1 MLPNSNPDDFKNQI
15 TQENL
20 SNLFV
25 SAVFDALKATFGAD
39 AAERYLKND
48 LDDSCLPEG
57 VSVDLSSKTGT
68 PDRKKDWTNAPGS
81 AAPVDLFRETYNRIF
96 PRAVRHA
103 LGEYYTPPWLA
114 DRILDSLSYCQTRF
128 ESLLDPCC
136 GSGVFLLQGLKRIL
150 RRASQEGRAVTAP
163 LIVQNLVGR
172 DVNPISVFACKANLR
187 INVYRLTGLVLP
199 DRLENVQCADFLK
212 DDISQFNSLVSEQ
225 FDIAAGNPPW
235 IAWDNL
241 SADYRR
247 ETESLWRR
255 YNLFHLT
262 GSAARHGGA
271 KKDISELIFY
281 ASCDRLK
288 PNGRIGFVLPK
299 SLFFTL
305 AAGGFRRWTLPDEE
319 PIKIASVEDFSRL
332 NLFGTPAAKACV
344 VTASKGVQTQYPVKY
359 IELHQIKSAAKEKAS
374 LTTASQIREKTSWA
388 QPSDPADPLSVWSV
402 SDSPQ
407 SVSVPSIT
415 NSNKNNT
422 ISYIARLG
430 ANSGGANGVYWLT
443 VLDIVDQSRV
453 RVRNL
458 AQCSKKNV
466 PEVEAVIESALLYP
480 LARWKSVSKGA
491 LDLDETVILVV
502 QDPVSR
508 TGLSR
513 KLMQERYPLTLEYL
527 LQFEDLLANR
537 AAQRRFQSRGEFY
550 SMYNV
555 GQYTFSDW
563 KCVWRRMDSR
573 IRAVA
578 VGPRSVAGLP
588 PRPVFPQ
595 ETCVFIPTQSES
607 EACYLSAI
615 MNSSAVNA
623 LACSTSC
630 AGGKSFGS
638 PSLLSRIPLT
648 QFNANNPTHAQL
660 ADLGRLLSQT
670 PDDERVQR
678 EIDRLTPDGAITI
691 IKSNPTSWRL
701 CAKYGILRDD

>member
-1 MLPNSNPDDFKNQI
+1 MLSGSDTDDLRKQI
-15 TQENL
+15 IQENL
-20 SNLFV
+20 SKLFV

-48 LDDSCLPEG
+48 LDESWAPDG
-57 VSVDLSSKTGT
+57 VSVDVCSES
-68 PDRKKDWTNAPGS
+68 DAASRKNWTNAPDS
-81 AAPVDLFRETYNRIF
+81 DNPVDLFRESYNRIF

-114 DRILDSLSYCQTRF
+114 DRILDSVNYCQSGF

-150 RRASQEGRAVTAP
+150 RRASKTGKAVTAP
-163 LIVQNLVGR
+163 LIVQNLTGR

-199 DRLENVQCADFLK
+199 DRLKNVQCADFLK
-212 DDISQFNSLVSEQ
+212 EVISQSDSLSSQQYDV
-225 FDIAAGNPPW
+225 AAGNPPW

-241 SADYRR
+241 SAVYRR
-247 ETESLWRR
+247 ETEQLWRR

-271 KKDISELIFY
+271 KKDFSELIFY

-305 AAGGFRRWTLPDEE
+305 AAGGFRRWTLPDGE

-332 NLFGTPAAKACV
+332 NLFRTPAAKACV
-344 VTASKGVQTQYPVKY
+344 VTASKGDKTEYPVKY
-359 IELHQIKSAAKEKAS
+359 TEIHSIKSATKEKAS
-374 LTTASQIREKTSWA
+374 LSTAPQMRGKTCWA
-388 QPSDPADPLSVWSV
+388 QPSNPADPLSVWSI
-402 SDSPQ
+402 SESPQ
-407 SVSVPSIT
+407 SLSVPSIAS
-415 NSNKNNT
+415 SNKDNL

-443 VLDIVDQSRV
+443 VLDVVDQSRV

-458 AQCSKKNV
+458 ARCSKKNV

-480 LARWKSVSKGA
+480 LARWKSVGKGA

-502 QDPVSR
+502 QDPVKR

-513 KLMQERYPLTLEYL
+513 ELMETKYPLALNYL
-527 LQFEDLLANR
+527 LQFEELLANR
-537 AAQRRFQSRGEFY
+537 AAQKRFQSRGEFY

-573 IRAVA
+573 IRAAA

-595 ETCVFIPTQSES
+595 ETCVFIPAQSES

-638 PSLLSRIPLT
+638 PNLLARIPLA
-648 QFNANNPTHAQL
+648 QFDANNPVHAQL
-660 ADLGRLLSQT
+660 AALGRLLSQT
-670 PDDERVQR
+670 PDDECVQR
-678 EIDRLTPDGAITI
+678 EINRLTREALSI
-691 IKSNPTSWRL
+691 
-701 CAKYGILRDD
+701 

>member
-1 MLPNSNPDDFKNQI
+1 MSLNRNTGDYHNNIQQDK
-15 TQENL
+15 L
-20 SNLFV
+20 SKIFI
-25 SAVFDALKATFGAD
+25 STVFDALKESFDMD

-48 LDDSCLPEG
+48 LDYLKNDLDETCLPEG
-57 VSVDLSSKTGT
+57 VSVDVCSASDAV
-68 PDRKKDWTNAPGS
+68 DRKNWTNALE
-81 AAPVDLFRETYNRIF
+81 ADEPVDLFRETYNRIF

-114 DRILDSLSYCQTRF
+114 DRILDSINYCQNDF

-136 GSGVFLLQGLKRIL
+136 GSGVFLLQGLKRLL
-150 RRASQEGRAVTAP
+150 RRASQQGRAVTAP
-163 LIVQNLVGR
+163 LIVQNLIGR
-172 DVNPISVFACKANLR
+172 DVNPVSVFACKANLR

-199 DRLENVQCADFLK
+199 ERLENVQCADFLK
-212 DDISQFNSLVSEQ
+212 DDISQSGSQ
-225 FDIAAGNPPW
+225 FSITCDVAAGNPPW

-241 SADYRR
+241 DADYRR
-247 ETESLWRR
+247 ETEQLWRR

-271 KKDISELIFY
+271 KKDLSELIFY

-305 AAGGFRRWTLPDEE
+305 AAGGFRRWILPNGE
-319 PIKIASVEDFSRL
+319 PLKIESIEDFSQL

-344 VTASKGVQTQYPVKY
+344 VTASKGLETSYPVRYTEVHSEKRL
-359 IELHQIKSAAKEKAS
+359 LHNCNDFSFVSKLKK
-374 LTTASQIREKTSWA
+374 TACQA
-388 QPSDPADPLSVWSV
+388 QPSDPADPLSAWSV
-402 SDSPQ
+402 FESQ
-407 SVSVPSIT
+407 SKPVLSSQNVAKRDEMP
-415 NSNKNNT
+415 
-422 ISYIARLG
+422 YIARLG

-443 VLDIVDQSRV
+443 VLDVVDQSRV

-458 AQCSKKNV
+458 AQRSKKNV

-480 LARWKSVSKGA
+480 LARWKSVGKGA
-491 LDLDETVILVV
+491 LDLDDTVILVV
-502 QDPVSR
+502 QDPIKR

-513 KLMQERYPLTLEYL
+513 ELMETKYSLTLEYL
-527 LQFEDLLANR
+527 LQFEDLLSNR
-537 AAQRRFQSRGEFY
+537 AAQKRFQSRGEFY

-573 IRAVA
+573 IRAAA

-588 PRPVFPQ
+588 RRPVFPQ
-595 ETCVFIPTQSES
+595 ETCVFIPAQSEP

-638 PSLLSRIPLT
+638 PNLISRIPLA
-648 QFNANNPTHAQL
+648 QFDANNPIHAQL

-670 PDDERVQR
+670 PDDERIQR
-678 EIDRLTPDGAITI
+678 EIDRLTAEELSI
-691 IKSNPTSWRL
+691 
-701 CAKYGILRDD
+701 

>member
-1 MLPNSNPDDFKNQI
+1 MFPGSSPDDTQKQI
-15 TQENL
+15 FQINL
-20 SNLFV
+20 SKKFV
-25 SAVFDALKATFGAD
+25 SVIFNALKATFGAD

-48 LDDSCLPEG
+48 LDESGATEG
-57 VSVDLSSKTGT
+57 VSVDVCSESDAADGKN
-68 PDRKKDWTNAPGS
+68 WTNAPD
-81 AAPVDLFRETYNRIF
+81 ADNPVDLFRESYNRIF
-96 PRAVRHA
+96 PRTVRHA

-114 DRILDSLSYCQTRF
+114 DRILESVNYCQTGF

-150 RRASQEGRAVTAP
+150 RRASQQGVPVTAP
-163 LIVQNLVGR
+163 LIVQNLTGR
-172 DVNPISVFACKANLR
+172 DVNPVSVFACKANLR

-212 DDISQFNSLVSEQ
+212 ENISKSNSLVSEQ
-225 FDIAAGNPPW
+225 CDVAAGNPPW

-241 SADYRR
+241 PAEYRR
-247 ETESLWRR
+247 DTQRLWRR

-271 KKDISELIFY
+271 KKDLSELIFY

-305 AAGGFRRWTLPDEE
+305 AAGGFRRWSLPDGE
-319 PIKIASVEDFSRL
+319 PVKIESVEDFSRL

-344 VTASKGVQTQYPVKY
+344 VTASKGAKTEYPVKY
-359 IELHQIKSAAKEKAS
+359 TEIHSIKSATKEKTS
-374 LTTASQIREKTSWA
+374 LSAAPQLREKTSWA
-388 QPSDPADPLSVWSV
+388 QPSDPSDPLSVWSV

-407 SVSVPSIT
+407 SLAVPSIAS
-415 NSNKNNT
+415 SNKDNA

-443 VLDIVDQSRV
+443 VLDVVDESRV

-458 AQCSKKNV
+458 AQRSKKNV

-502 QDPVSR
+502 QDPIKR

-513 KLMQERYPLTLEYL
+513 ELMEEKFPLTLEYL
-527 LQFEDLLANR
+527 LRFEDLLSNR
-537 AAQRRFQSRGEFY
+537 AAQKRFQSRGEFY

-573 IRAVA
+573 IRAAA

-595 ETCVFIPTQSES
+595 ETCVFIPAQSEP

-638 PSLLSRIPLT
+638 PNLLNRIPLA
-648 QFNANNPTHAQL
+648 QFDANNPVHAQL

-670 PDDERVQR
+670 PDDERIQK

-701 CAKYGILRDD
+701 CAKNGILRDD

>member
-1 MLPNSNPDDFKNQI
+1 MFPGSNSDDRTKQNF
-15 TQENL
+15 QENL
-20 SNLFV
+20 SKNFV
-25 SAVFDALKATFGAD
+25 SSVFDALKATFGAD

-48 LDDSCLPEG
+48 FETPKEIDGNSLENVCLA
-57 VSVDLSSKTGT
+57 SKAS
-68 PDRKKDWTNAPGS
+68 DRNKNWANAT
-81 AAPVDLFRETYNRIF
+81 AADVPSDLFRETYNRIF

-114 DRILDSLSYCQTRF
+114 DRILDSVSYCQTRF

-136 GSGVFLLQGLKRIL
+136 GSGVFLLQGLKRLL
-150 RRASQEGRAVTAP
+150 RRASQEGVFVTAP
-163 LIVQNLVGR
+163 LITQNLVGR
-172 DVNPISVFACKANLR
+172 DVNPVSVFACKANLR

-199 DRLENVQCADFLK
+199 DRLDNVQCADFLK
-212 DDISQFNSLVSEQ
+212 DDISKSDSLFLEQ
-225 FDIAAGNPPW
+225 YNVVAGNPPW

-241 SADYRR
+241 PADYRSR
-247 ETESLWRR
+247 TERLWRR

-271 KKDISELIFY
+271 KKDLSELIFY

-305 AAGGFRRWTLPDEE
+305 AAGGFRRWTLTDGE
-319 PIKIASVEDFSRL
+319 PVKIESVEDFSRL

-344 VTASKGVQTQYPVKY
+344 VTASKGDRTSYPVKY
-359 IELHQIKSAAKEKAS
+359 TDLHSIKSATKEK
-374 LTTASQIREKTSWA
+374 TTLSAVPQMKEKSSWA

-402 SDSPQ
+402 FESQ
-407 SVSVPSIT
+407 SVPILSSQHGIRRDKSSP
-415 NSNKNNT
+415 
-422 ISYIARLG
+422 YIARLG

-443 VLDIVDQSRV
+443 VLDVVDENCV

-458 AQCSKKNV
+458 AQRSKKNV
-466 PEVEAVIESALLYP
+466 LEVETVIESALLYP
-480 LARWKSVSKGA
+480 LARWKSVGKGA
-491 LDLDETVILVV
+491 LNLDETVILVV
-502 QDPVSR
+502 QDPIAR

-513 KLMQERYPLTLEYL
+513 ELLQEKYPLTLEYL
-527 LQFEDLLANR
+527 LQFEELLSSR
-537 AAQRRFQSRGEFY
+537 AAQKRFQSRGEFY

-573 IRAVA
+573 IRAAA

-595 ETCVFIPTQSES
+595 ETCVFIPAQSEP
-607 EACYLSAI
+607 EALYLSAV

-638 PSLLSRIPLT
+638 PNLLSRIPLA
-648 QFNANNPTHAQL
+648 QFDANNPVHAQL
-660 ADLGRLLSQT
+660 AALGRLLHQT
-670 PDDERVQR
+670 PEDESVQK
-678 EIDRLTPDGAITI
+678 EIDRLTAEELSI
-691 IKSNPTSWRL
+691 
-701 CAKYGILRDD
+701 

>member
-1 MLPNSNPDDFKNQI
+1 MFPGSNSDDRMKQNF
-15 TQENL
+15 QENL
-20 SNLFV
+20 SKRFI
-25 SAVFDALKATFGAD
+25 SSVFDALKATFGAD

-48 LDDSCLPEG
+48 LDESWQPQTQGGFENDFSEIQA
-57 VSVDLSSKTGT
+57 S
-68 PDRKKDWTNAPGS
+68 DRNKNWTNATVS
-81 AAPVDLFRETYNRIF
+81 DVPVDLFRETYNRIF
-96 PRAVRHA
+96 PRTVRHA

-114 DRILDSLSYCQTRF
+114 DRILDSLNYCQTGF

-150 RRASQEGRAVTAP
+150 RRASHQGVPVTAP
-163 LIVQNLVGR
+163 LITQNLFGR
-172 DVNPISVFACKANLR
+172 DVNPVSVFACKANLR
-187 INVYRLTGLVLP
+187 INVYRLAGIVLP
-199 DRLENVQCADFLK
+199 DRLDNIQCADFLK
-212 DDISQFNSLVSEQ
+212 DDFRQSYSLFSETYNVS
-225 FDIAAGNPPW
+225 AGNPPW

-241 SADYRR
+241 PADYRR
-247 ETESLWRR
+247 ETEQLWRH

-271 KKDISELIFY
+271 KKDLSELIFY

-305 AAGGFRRWTLPDEE
+305 AAGGFRRWSLPDGE
-319 PIKIASVEDFSRL
+319 PVKIESVEDFSRL

-344 VTASKGVQTQYPVKY
+344 VTASKGGKTSYPVKY
-359 IELHQIKSAAKEKAS
+359 TNFHAEKNLLQNRNVC
-374 LTTASQIREKTSWA
+374 LTIPQLTETACQA

-402 SDSPQ
+402 FESQ
-407 SVSVPSIT
+407 SVPVLPPQRGIKRN
-415 NSNKNNT
+415 NS
-422 ISYIARLG
+422 SPYIARLG

-443 VLDIVDQSRV
+443 VLDVIDDSRV

-458 AQCSKKNV
+458 AQSSKKNV
-466 PEVEAVIESALLYP
+466 PEVETVIESALLYP
-480 LARWKSVSKGA
+480 LARWKSVGKGA
-491 LDLDETVILVV
+491 LNLDETVILVV
-502 QDPVSR
+502 QDPAAR

-513 KLMQERYPLTLEYL
+513 ELLQEKYPLTLKYL
-527 LQFEDLLANR
+527 LQFEELLSSR
-537 AAQRRFQSRGEFY
+537 AAQKRFQSRGEFY

-573 IRAVA
+573 IRAAA

-595 ETCVFIPTQSES
+595 ETCVFIPAQSES
-607 EACYLSAI
+607 EAFYLSAV

-638 PSLLSRIPLT
+638 PNLLSRIPLA
-648 QFNANNPTHAQL
+648 QFDESAPVHVQL
-660 ADLGRLLSQT
+660 ADFGRLLCQT
-670 PDDERVQR
+670 PDDESVQR
-678 EIDRLTPDGAITI
+678 EIDRLTREALSI
-691 IKSNPTSWRL
+691 
-701 CAKYGILRDD
+701 

>member
-1 MLPNSNPDDFKNQI
+1 MVPSSSPDDTQKQI
-15 TQENL
+15 FQINL
-20 SNLFV
+20 LKKFV
-25 SAVFDALKATFGAD
+25 SVIFNALKATFGAE

-48 LDDSCLPEG
+48 LDESGTTEG
-57 VSVDLSSKTGT
+57 VSVDVCSESDAA
-68 PDRKKDWTNAPGS
+68 DRKNWTNAPD
-81 AAPVDLFRETYNRIF
+81 ADVPVDLFRETYNRIF
-96 PRAVRHA
+96 PRTVRHA

-114 DRILDSLSYCQTRF
+114 DRILDSVNYCQNGF
-128 ESLLDPCC
+128 ESMLDPCC
-136 GSGVFLLQGLKRIL
+136 GSGIFLLQGLKRIL
-150 RRASQEGRAVTAP
+150 RRASQQGVPVTAP
-163 LIVQNLVGR
+163 LIVQNLTGR

-199 DRLENVQCADFLK
+199 DRLENVQCSDFLK
-212 DDISQFNSLVSEQ
+212 DDISQSNSLISEQ
-225 FDIAAGNPPW
+225 FDVAAGNPPW

-241 SADYRR
+241 SADYRK
-247 ETESLWRR
+247 ETELLWRH

-271 KKDISELIFY
+271 KKDLSELIFY

-305 AAGGFRRWTLPDEE
+305 AAGGFRRWTLPDGE

-332 NLFGTPAAKACV
+332 NLFGTSAAKACV
-344 VTASKGVQTQYPVKY
+344 VTASKGAKTSYPVRY
-359 IELHQIKSAAKEKAS
+359 TELYLEKRTLQNCNDFSNAPKMKENAC
-374 LTTASQIREKTSWA
+374 QA
-388 QPSDPADPLSVWSV
+388 QPSDPSDPLSVWTVFEPQTPSV
-402 SDSPQ
+402 LPSQ
-407 SVSVPSIT
+407 SGIKRDELP
-415 NSNKNNT
+415 
-422 ISYIARLG
+422 YIARLG

-443 VLDIVDQSRV
+443 VLDVVDQSRV

-502 QDPVSR
+502 QDPIKR

-513 KLMQERYPLTLEYL
+513 ELMETKYPLALNYL

-537 AAQRRFQSRGEFY
+537 AAQKRFQSRGEFY

-573 IRAVA
+573 IRAAA

-588 PRPVFPQ
+588 RRPVFPQ
-595 ETCVFIPTQSES
+595 ETCVFIPAQSEP

-638 PSLLSRIPLT
+638 PNLLNRIPLA
-648 QFNANNPTHAQL
+648 QFDANNPVHAQL
-660 ADLGRLLSQT
+660 ADLGRLLCQT
-670 PDDERVQR
+670 PDDERIQK
-678 EIDRLTPDGAITI
+678 EIDRLTPDGGGA
-691 IKSNPTSWRL
+691 NPR
-701 CAKYGILRDD
+701 CRA

>member
-1 MLPNSNPDDFKNQI
+1 MFPGSNSDDRTKQNF
-15 TQENL
+15 QENL
-20 SNLFV
+20 SKTFI
-25 SAVFDALKATFGAD
+25 SSVFDALKATFGAD

-48 LDDSCLPEG
+48 LDESGAPEG
-57 VSVDLSSKTGT
+57 VSIDVCSKSEMA
-68 PDRKKDWTNAPGS
+68 DRNKNWTNATVSDVPE
-81 AAPVDLFRETYNRIF
+81 DLFRETYNRIF
-96 PRAVRHA
+96 PRTVRHA

-114 DRILDSLSYCQTRF
+114 DRILDSVSYCQTGF

-150 RRASQEGRAVTAP
+150 CRASHQSVSVTAP
-163 LIVQNLVGR
+163 LITQNLFGR
-172 DVNPISVFACKANLR
+172 DVNPVSVFACKANLR

-212 DDISQFNSLVSEQ
+212 DDISKPDSLLSKQYDVV
-225 FDIAAGNPPW
+225 AGNPPW

-241 SADYRR
+241 PADYRSQ
-247 ETESLWRR
+247 TEPLWRH

-271 KKDISELIFY
+271 KKDLSELIFY

-288 PNGRIGFVLPK
+288 PSGRIGFVLPK

-305 AAGGFRRWTLPDEE
+305 AAGGFRRWTLPNGE
-319 PIKIASVEDFSRL
+319 PIKIESVEDFSRL

-344 VTASKGVQTQYPVKY
+344 VTASKGDRTSYPVKY
-359 IELHQIKSAAKEKAS
+359 TEIHSIKSATKEK
-374 LTTASQIREKTSWA
+374 TTLSAVPQMKEKSSWA

-402 SDSPQ
+402 FESQSIPILSSQRGIKRDASSP
-407 SVSVPSIT
+407 
-415 NSNKNNT
+415 
-422 ISYIARLG
+422 YIARLG

-443 VLDIVDQSRV
+443 VLDVVDENRV

-458 AQCSKKNV
+458 AQRSKKNV
-466 PEVEAVIESALLYP
+466 PEVETVIESALLYP
-480 LARWKSVSKGA
+480 LARWKSVGKGA
-491 LDLDETVILVV
+491 LNLDGTVILVV

-513 KLMQERYPLTLEYL
+513 ELLQEKYPLTLDYL
-527 LQFEDLLANR
+527 LQFEELLSNR
-537 AAQRRFQSRGEFY
+537 AAQKRFQSRGEFY

-573 IRAVA
+573 IRAAA

-595 ETCVFIPTQSES
+595 ETCVFIPAQSEP
-607 EACYLSAI
+607 EALYLSAV

-638 PSLLSRIPLT
+638 PSLLTRIPLA
-648 QFNANNPTHAQL
+648 QFDANNPVHAQL
-660 ADLGRLLSQT
+660 ADFGRILNQT
-670 PDDERVQR
+670 PDNESVQK
-678 EIDRLTPDGAITI
+678 EIDRLTAEALSI
-691 IKSNPTSWRL
+691 
-701 CAKYGILRDD
+701 

>member
-1 MLPNSNPDDFKNQI
+1 MFPSSNSDDKSKQI
-15 TQENL
+15 YQEEL
-20 SNLFV
+20 SKQFIF
-25 SAVFDALKATFGAD
+25 AVFDDLKSTFGAD
-39 AAERYLKND
+39 TADRYLKND
-48 LDDSCLPEG
+48 LEASETLDENSLENVRSAPKASDKNNNWTKTPESD
-57 VSVDLSSKTGT
+57 V
-68 PDRKKDWTNAPGS
+68 PI
-81 AAPVDLFRETYNRIF
+81 DLFRETYNRIF
-96 PRAVRHA
+96 PRTVRHA

-114 DRILDSLSYCQTRF
+114 DRILDSVSYCQTGF

-136 GSGVFLLQGLKRIL
+136 GSGVFLLQGLKRLL
-150 RRASQEGRAVTAP
+150 RRASQKSVPVTAP
-163 LIVQNLVGR
+163 LITQNLFGR
-172 DVNPISVFACKANLR
+172 DVNPVSVFACKANLR
-187 INVYRLTGLVLP
+187 INVYRLTGIVLP
-199 DRLENVQCADFLK
+199 DQLDNVQCADFLK
-212 DDISQFNSLVSEQ
+212 DDISKPDSLISEQ
-225 FDIAAGNPPW
+225 YDVAAGNPPW

-241 SADYRR
+241 PADYRR
-247 ETESLWRR
+247 DTERLWRR

-271 KKDISELIFY
+271 KKDLSELIFY

-305 AAGGFRRWTLPDEE
+305 AAGGFRRWILPNGE
-319 PIKIASVEDFSRL
+319 PVKIESVEDFSRL

-344 VTASKGVQTQYPVKY
+344 VTASKGD
-359 IELHQIKSAAKEKAS
+359 
-374 LTTASQIREKTSWA
+374 KTSYPTNYTKLHLEKRSLQNCNDYQNAPKLTETACQA

-402 SDSPQ
+402 FESQSVPILSPQ
-407 SVSVPSIT
+407 RVIERNESSP
-415 NSNKNNT
+415 
-422 ISYIARLG
+422 YIARLG
-430 ANSGGANGVYWLT
+430 ANSGGSNGVYWLT
-443 VLDIVDQSRV
+443 VLDVVDENRV

-466 PEVEAVIESALLYP
+466 PEVETVIESALLYP

-502 QDPVSR
+502 QDPIAR

-513 KLMQERYPLTLEYL
+513 ELLQEKYPLTLEYL
-527 LQFEDLLANR
+527 LQFEELLSSR
-537 AAQRRFQSRGEFY
+537 AAQKRFQSRGEFY

-573 IRAVA
+573 IRAAA

-595 ETCVFIPTQSES
+595 ETCVFIPAQSES
-607 EACYLSAI
+607 EAFYLSAV
-615 MNSSAVNA
+615 MNSNAVNA

-638 PSLLSRIPLT
+638 PSLLSRIPLP
-648 QFNANNPTHAQL
+648 QFDANNPVHAQL
-660 ADLGRLLSQT
+660 ADFGRILNQT
-670 PDDERVQR
+670 PDNESVQK
-678 EIDRLTPDGAITI
+678 EIDRLTAEALSI
-691 IKSNPTSWRL
+691 
-701 CAKYGILRDD
+701 